1 MKDLHS
7 IADELARIASSLH
20 HLNIITVIALL
31 MAIAFCIFLFFRKK
45 I

>member
-7 IADELARIASSLH
+7 IADELAKIANSLH
-20 HLNIITVIALL
+20 YLNIIIFIALL
-31 MAIAFCIFLFFRKK
+31 MAVVFLIFLFFRKK